1 MYHKTKT
8 ELQIDVQDITKAALL
23 IRALNHPVRQRI
35 LKTMARQ
42 ERIAVTVL
50 CRKLKRPQAYV
61 SMHLAVLRR
70 MHLVSVRPE
79 GKHRFYGVNRDHLQ
93 QLSHYIEKFIA

>member
-1 MYHKTKT
+1 MYKKTKADL
-8 ELQIDVQDITKAALL
+8 EIDVQDIRKAALL
-23 IRALNHPVRQRI
+23 IRALNHPVRQSI
-35 LKTMARQ
+35 LKTMARHK
-42 ERIAVTVL
+42 RIAVTVL
-50 CRKLKRPQAYV
+50 CRKLKRPQADI

-93 QLSHYIEKFIA
+93 QLSHAIEKFIS